1 MASETRPGVIVVQ
14 ELSETPAAV
23 SAPTLVPVV
32 VGPCYQIV
40 EALEN
45 DGSLNAD
52 AQYADEQYNQVALA
66 IPQADLPDP
75 RSNIDEVNVD
85 ESQVDLNLYFG
96 GLLASVARGSNGSTG
111 SSFLKGVN
119 LCAKPALYTDEVSG
133 TYNFATYGDAGALLT
148 LAFDLPSSSVTSNDV
163 TITFT
168 GTMTATEV
176 ADAINGAVGAD
187 VAVVIDSTNTYG
199 ITGFTTAAYEAVLIS
214 TAGFGATS
222 NITVRANGSALA
234 VLFTGL
240 SSSVDHRLE
249 GAGFRG
255 EDDDDGDLTTPW
267 IEWHRG
273 AYKFGTPGTALD
285 GNAVADDAFNA
296 TGGIGPSSSG
306 IFTGLIDLDGAYTGS
321 KATDVTFNG
330 SAPVV
335 PLSAATTT
343 LEGDE
348 FWGDGSQVG
357 DGVITVVEKRRFK
370 IGVLDNAL
378 STFDGNGDP
387 TSAVYTTLEVN
398 TPSHGTP
405 FSPKYAYFVA
415 NNLVYGEVTPEGTA
429 SSVTGT
435 VTGLAPQSA
444 TVYTSTVSSTWIGVF
459 TAAVSD
465 VLLSGG
471 TLTIQITEDGVQGS
485 EVSFNFS
492 EGAAHA
498 GAYASL
504 TEIADDLTTGFD
516 GVTVTAFDSDGDAVD
531 DSLIFQTTKTG
542 SDQSISV
549 KTTGTNSIASS
560 LGITSTLSST
570 GKDYEFAEQAIITG
584 DYITVPLPIA
594 QSAAMEITVVD
605 SFGTHTFD
613 ADAAVTTTA
622 GDLDAVGQAVSGDT
636 SHDNGVYS
644 INLSATSGGFEVAT
658 LYFID
663 EDGDVITNPTAAS
676 SGRIVIRTVQ
686 GGGSVDVSL
695 DYNSSGGSDA
705 DLILLGFTDTGY
717 SADVYTTAI
726 TDSTTI
732 LGPADELSF
741 NDGSTPFTFT
751 SAGTYSDAATLV
763 AALNDGTNAEWGGDA
778 ATVVTKIQYYLVPG
792 ATTVQIGA
800 RIIDGASSL
809 TLGGSIA
816 AGQDFVTAGVT
827 SADVSAATNTDTGV
841 DELSGTRLAFT
852 LDENPY
858 VYEIDFTSNS
868 LDEGVDLIN
877 TTIGGSS
884 DIASES
890 SGALKLTSSFAGAAS
905 RVTIDDTTTA
915 EVTNDN
921 AEDAG
926 TVLGVTSGDSTGSG
940 RPNPD
945 FYQDGSGTVYV
956 GANILR
962 NRSTGTPY
970 SLASALADIY
980 FNYVGLRLDVSAAA
994 NDPGLLSFDDVT
1006 TMIAAIGP
1014 VSTDNPLALACFLQL
1029 SNAPSQSVSALGLSE
1044 TSAAAPLGSVTA
1056 HAEALD
1062 FLEAKEVYA
1071 IAPLTDDGFVHQLYG
1086 THVES
1091 MSAPSER
1098 GERIAIVWGAQPTRD
1113 TDDSIQSGTDA
1124 ETNGTDNSV
1133 TLGSNPVSA
1142 IIGAGASDVSALTV
1156 DDGIYMEVVIVS
1168 LGSTE
1173 VRNYSL
1179 SSQTGV
1185 ISAFRTSFASG
1196 ENDDGFYSSTTMDGD
1211 AGYTSMTYAIR
1222 KRGELLLVT
1231 GTTIPDYGA
1240 IATAAAATGASY
1252 ASRRVFHV
1260 YCDSVDTSID
1270 GVVTNVP
1277 GYYACAAITGMIAEQ
1292 PPQQPFTRLSMTG
1305 FSKVYG
1311 SDDTFSENQMDTI
1324 ADGGRYILINQG
1336 GRIASRH
1343 QRSTASTSIEAR
1355 ELSITKA
1362 IDYLAKGLRATNRV
1376 YIGRYVINPGFID
1389 QLVMSNEGFL
1399 ARTVQSGVV
1408 NSAALKSVLQDESA
1422 PDTVL
1427 IEVEVAPAYPCN
1439 KIRITIVS

>member
-1 MASETRPGVIVVQ
+1 MASVNRPGVTVVQ

-40 EALEN
+40 EALES

-75 RSNIDEVNVD
+75 RSNITEVNID
-85 ESQVDLNLYFG
+85 ESQVGLSLYFG
-96 GLLASVARGSNGSTG
+96 GLLATVARGSNSSTG

-119 LCAKPALYTDEVSG
+119 LCAKPAIFTDNIAGSYDF
-133 TYNFATYGDAGALLT
+133 TAYGDAGALLT

-187 VAVVIDSTNTYG
+187 VAVMIANGNTYG
-199 ITGFTTAAYEAVLIS
+199 IAIANEAVLIS

-222 NITVRANGSALA
+222 SITVRANGSALA
-234 VLFTGL
+234 VLFTSL
-240 SSSVDHRLE
+240 STSVDHRIE

-273 AYKFGTPGTALD
+273 AYKFGTPGTALA
-285 GNAVADDAFNA
+285 GNAGAGDAFNT
-296 TGGIGPSSSG
+296 TGD
-306 IFTGLIDLDGAYTGS
+306 FAGLIDLDGAYAGS

-370 IGVLDNAL
+370 VGVLNNAL

-405 FSPKYAYFVA
+405 FSPKYSYFVA

-429 SSVTGT
+429 AAVTGSI
-435 VTGLAPQSA
+435 TGLAPQSA
-444 TVYTSTVSSTWIGVF
+444 TVYTSTVSSSWL
-459 TAAVSD
+459 TAMPGTD

-471 TLTIQITEDGVQGS
+471 TLTIQITEDGVQGD
-485 EVSFNFS
+485 EVTFNFA

-498 GAYASL
+498 GAYA
-504 TEIADDLTTGFD
+504 TVAEIAADLSTGFD
-516 GVTVTAFDSDGDAVD
+516 GVTVTAFDSDGDGED
-531 DSLIFQTTKTG
+531 DSLVFQTTKTG

-570 GKDYEFAEQAIITG
+570 GKDYEFAEQAILTG

-613 ADAAVTTTA
+613 AAAAVTA
-622 GDLDAVGQAVSGDT
+622 GMTDLDAVGQAISGDT
-636 SHDNGVYS
+636 SHASGVYS
-644 INLSATSGGFEVAT
+644 VNLNATSGGFEVAT

-663 EDGDVITNPTAAS
+663 EDGDVITNPVGALN
-676 SGRIVIRTVQ
+676 GRMVIKTTQ
-686 GGGSVDVSL
+686 GGSSVDVSV
-695 DYNSSGGSDA
+695 DSTDDT
-705 DLILLGFTDTGY
+705 DLILLGFTDTGFE
-717 SADVYTTAI
+717 ADIFTTPIVDDGSNITEALDTILFGAFTFTLGTVYTT
-726 TDSTTI
+726 
-732 LGPADELSF
+732 
-741 NDGSTPFTFT
+741 
-751 SAGTYSDAATLV
+751 AATLV
-763 AALNDGTNAEWGGDA
+763 AALNDTTDGQWTAGGNPAPAGEFHFFLLPGTGTN
-778 ATVVTKIQYYLVPG
+778 
-792 ATTVQIGA
+792 VQLGV
-800 RIIDGASSL
+800 RSTDGVSR
-809 TLGGSIA
+809 TLSGTDNSV
-816 AGQDFVTAGVT
+816 AGQVFMAGAVT
-827 SADVSAATNTDTGV
+827 SDDVAAASNTDTGV

-868 LDEGVDLIN
+868 LDDGVTLIN
-877 TTIGGSS
+877 TAIGGSS

-890 SGALKLTSSFAGAAS
+890 GGALALTSSFAGAAS

-926 TVLGVTSGDSTGSG
+926 TVLGVTGGDSTGSG

-962 NRSTGTPY
+962 NRSTGVPY

-980 FNYVGLRLDVSAAA
+980 FDYVGLRLDVSPAAA
-994 NDPGLLSFDDVT
+994 DPALLSFNDVT

-1044 TSAAAPLGSVTA
+1044 TSAAAPMGSVTA

-1071 IAPLTDDGFVHQLYG
+1071 IAPLTDDGFVHQLYA

-1098 GERIAIVWGAQPTRD
+1098 GERIAILWAPQPTRD

-1124 ETNGTDNSV
+1124 ETNGTDSSV

-1156 DDGIYMEVVIVS
+1156 ADGIYMEVVIVS

-1196 ENDDGFYSSTTMDGD
+1196 ENDDGFYSTTALDGD
-1211 AGYTSMTYAIR
+1211 AGYTGMTYAIR
-1222 KRGELLLVT
+1222 ERGALLLVT
-1231 GTTIPDYGA
+1231 GTTIPDYAA
-1240 IATAAAATGASY
+1240 IAAAAAATGAAF

-1277 GYYACAAITGMIAEQ
+1277 AYYACAAITGMIAEQ

-1311 SDDTFSENQMDTI
+1311 TDDTFSENQMDVVG
-1324 ADGGRYILINQG
+1324 DGGRYLLINQG

>member
-40 EALEN
+40 DALDS

-75 RSNIDEVNVD
+75 RSNIDEVNID
-85 ESQVDLNLYFG
+85 ETQVGLNLYFG
-96 GLLASVARGSNGSTG
+96 GLLTSVARGSNSSTG

-119 LCAKPALYTDEVSG
+119 LCAKPAIFTDEVSG
-133 TYNFATYGDAGALLT
+133 TYDFTSYGDAGALLT

-168 GTMTATEV
+168 GSMTATEV

-187 VAVVIDSTNTYG
+187 VAEVVDSTNSYG
-199 ITGFTTAAYEAVLIS
+199 ISSFTSAAYELVLIY

-240 SSSVDHRLE
+240 STSVDHRIE

-273 AYKFGTPGTALD
+273 AYKFGTPGTALT
-285 GNAVADDAFNA
+285 GNASADDAFN
-296 TGGIGPSSSG
+296 TSGGPGPSAAD
-306 IFTGLIDLDGAYTGS
+306 FVGLIDLNGAYTGS
-321 KATDVTFNG
+321 KATDVTFTG

-335 PLSAATTT
+335 PLVAATST
-343 LEGDE
+343 LDGDE

-357 DGVITVVEKRRFK
+357 DAVVTVVEKRRFK
-370 IGVLDNAL
+370 IGVLSNSL
-378 STFDGNGDP
+378 STFDDNGDP

-405 FSPKYAYFVA
+405 FAPKYAYFVA
-415 NNLVYGEVTPEGTA
+415 NNLIYGEVTPEGVA
-429 SSVTGT
+429 SSVTGS
-435 VTGLAPQSA
+435 VTGLPPQPA
-444 TVYTSTVSSTWIGVF
+444 TVYTSTVSASWLSAWGS
-459 TAAVSD
+459 AED

-471 TLTIQITEDGVQGS
+471 TLTIQITEDGVEGD
-485 EVSFNFS
+485 EVSFNFD
-492 EGAAHA
+492 EGA
-498 GAYASL
+498 GAYANLAS
-504 TEIADDLTTGFD
+504 IAADLTTGFD
-516 GVTVTAFDSDGDAVD
+516 GVTVTAFDSDANGTD

-549 KTTGTNSIASS
+549 KTTGTNTMAAS
-560 LGITSTLSST
+560 LGISATLSST
-570 GKDYEFAEQAIITG
+570 GKDYEFAEQAILTG
-584 DYITVPLPIA
+584 DYITLPLPA
-594 QSAAMEITVVD
+594 DQADELDITVVD
-605 SFGTHTFD
+605 SFGTHTF
-613 ADAAVTTTA
+613 ALAGKATA
-622 GDLDAVGQAVSGDT
+622 SHSDLDELAQALTGDT
-636 SHDNGVYS
+636 SHTAGVYD
-644 INLSATSGGFEVAT
+644 IKLNNDTSGISLAT

-663 EDGDVITNPTAAS
+663 SDGDVIVDPTTAPV
-676 SGRIVIRTVQ
+676 GRMVIKTVQ
-686 GGGSVDVSL
+686 GGSSVDVSL
-695 DYNSSGGSDA
+695 DAGSGGA
-705 DLILLGFTDTGY
+705 DGDLVLLGLTD
-717 SADVYTTAI
+717 SAFVGAIWDGALSAGNVLAVGDIVTVTLNSVVYTYTAPG
-726 TDSTTI
+726 T
-732 LGPADELSF
+732 LA
-741 NDGSTPFTFT
+741 TPL
-751 SAGTYSDAATLV
+751 ATV
-763 AALNDGTNAEWGGDA
+763 NALNLA
-778 ATVVTKIQYYLVPG
+778 ANWDVDPTALMTFYLVPAADSVITSAVQVGVRATSGTSPIVLGGTDAAAAAQG
-792 ATTVQIGA
+792 AVFA
-800 RIIDGASSL
+800 GASTAS
-809 TLGGSIA
+809 SVA
-816 AGQDFVTAGVT
+816 AAN
-827 SADVSAATNTDTGV
+827 NTDTGV

-868 LDEGVDLIN
+868 LDDGVTLIN
-877 TTIGGSS
+877 TTVGGSS

-921 AEDAG
+921 TEDAG
-926 TVLGVTSGDSTGSG
+926 TVLGLTSADSTGSG

-945 FYQDGSGTVYV
+945 FYQDGSGTAYV

-962 NRSTGTPY
+962 NRSTGVPY

-980 FNYVGLRLDVSAAA
+980 FSYVGLRLDVSPAAA
-994 NDPGLLSFDDVT
+994 DPALLSFDDTT

-1044 TSAAAPLGSVTA
+1044 TSAAAPMGSVTA

-1062 FLEAKEVYA
+1062 FLESKEVYA
-1071 IAPLTDDGFVHQLYG
+1071 IAPLTDDAFVQQLYA
-1086 THVES
+1086 THVDA
-1091 MSAPSER
+1091 MSAPEER
-1098 GERIAIVWGAQPTRD
+1098 GERIAFVWQAQPTRD
-1113 TDDSIQSGTDA
+1113 TDTSAQSGTDA
-1124 ETNGTDNSV
+1124 ETNGTDSSV

-1142 IIGAGASDVSALTV
+1142 IIGAGATDVSALTV
-1156 DDGIYMEVVIVS
+1156 DDGIYMELVIVS

-1185 ISAFRTSFASG
+1185 ISAFRTSFDTG
-1196 ENDDGFYSSTTMDGD
+1196 ENDDGFYSTTALDGD
-1211 AGYTSMTYAIR
+1211 AGHTGMTYAIR
-1222 KRGELLLVT
+1222 KRGDLLLVT
-1231 GTTIPDYGA
+1231 GTTIPDYAA
-1240 IATAAAATGASY
+1240 IATAAAATGAAY

-1260 YCDSVDTSID
+1260 FCSSVDTSID

-1277 GYYACAAITGMIAEQ
+1277 GYYACAAITGMVAEQ
-1292 PPQQPFTRLSMTG
+1292 APQQPFTRLSMTG
-1305 FSKVYG
+1305 FSQVYG

-1389 QLVMSNEGFL
+1389 QLVMSNEGYL